1 MKSHPWFTGSVPTP
15 DELLQETKRRKANTD
30 TVNKA
35 EREEKRRQR
44 RAAYK
49 DRHRGADLE
58 GAEEIEEDKVADKV
72 VLTKKI
78 SPYEEIPGMQTK
90 FMTLESPDDIM
101 AKIEEYC
108 H

>member
-30 TVNKA
+30 AINKA

-58 GAEEIEEDKVADKV
+58 PSGEEIEEDKLAEKV

-78 SPYEEIPGMQTK
+78 SPYQEIPGM
-90 FMTLESPDDIM
+90 
-101 AKIEEYC
+101 
-108 H
+108 